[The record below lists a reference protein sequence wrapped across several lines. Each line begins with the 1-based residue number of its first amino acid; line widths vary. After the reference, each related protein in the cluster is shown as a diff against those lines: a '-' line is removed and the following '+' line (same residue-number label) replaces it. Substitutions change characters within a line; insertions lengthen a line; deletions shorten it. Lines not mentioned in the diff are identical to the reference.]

1 MVLLTYSTIQSQT
14 KVVPE
19 EVSADIIKNS
29 YSTLGKYKLS
39 IIKKST
45 LFFISRME
53 ESFQVMAIS
62 IGDLICGKMKLNL

>member
-29 YSTLGKYKLS
+29 YSTLGKYKFKHYQEMPPSLFRGW
-39 IIKKST
+39 KS
-45 LFFISRME
+45 LFR
-53 ESFQVMAIS
+53 
-62 IGDLICGKMKLNL
+62 